1 MVTAE
6 QVREELKKVP
16 DPELGLNIVDLGLV
30 YNIEIQEKGKV
41 HPHTNPYDEHEHNIQ
56 SAAGVHSR
64 SQTANAGKREK
75 IGVGVKILMTMTF
88 PGCPLAPYFEKEV
101 PAAARRV
108 VGVKDVELEITFEP
122 PWKPTMVTEEAKEEL
137 RMR

>member
-1 MVTAE
+1 MITVE

-41 HPHTNPYDEHEHNIQ
+41 KVT
-56 SAAGVHSR
+56 
-64 SQTANAGKREK
+64 
-75 IGVGVKILMTMTF
+75 MTMTF

-101 PAAARRV
+101 PAAVRRV

-137 RMR
+137 RMRGVPI